1 MKNTNKNKNTLY
13 RSLKGKSEFKYEIN
27 IRNFVIELYMMNE
40 KRPLIKLRLFLSS

>member
-27 IRNFVIELYMMNE
+27 IRNFVIVLYMMNE